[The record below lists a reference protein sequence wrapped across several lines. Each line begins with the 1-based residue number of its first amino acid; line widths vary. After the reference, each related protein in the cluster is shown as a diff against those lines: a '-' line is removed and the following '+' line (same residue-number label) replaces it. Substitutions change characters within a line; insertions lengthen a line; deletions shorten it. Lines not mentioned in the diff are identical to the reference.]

1 VFPAVPTEPPPPAPA
16 QTPRPRPTRT
26 PAPRPAGGQPTATAA
41 SVGAT
46 TTIST
51 TGTTSASATS
61 TPRGSTGFAGNEE
74 LFFRLASDW
83 GSAFPGQEVQF
94 TFVLRNLR
102 PSAADG
108 ANDLKNV
115 NLQSILPT
123 NLTIKGANADQGAD
137 PTVAGN
143 NVEYRLDA
151 LRPGESRE
159 ITILTEIKAGI
170 AAGTQ
175 IVTQGQLRYDGL
187 AQPLFSNIVSVLV
200 VGNAPTGTTTASTAT
215 TTTNPSGTAGVPTST
230 SAPYPIGSATAA
242 VPTNTSVAP
251 TATRGSGQPTLVP
264 TQPAQPTVAG
274 GTGGS
279 TAPLPTT
286 STGVPL
292 AGVLLLGMT
301 LITRTWRLHRSRERV

>member
-1 VFPAVPTEPPPPAPA
+1 VPTEPPPPVPA

-26 PAPRPAGGQPTATAA
+26 PAPVQRPAGGQQPTAPVVSQTA
-41 SVGAT
+41 AT
-46 TTIST
+46 TTASP
-51 TGTTSASATS
+51 GPSATA
-61 TPRGSTGFAGNEE
+61 TPRGSTGFAGNET

-83 GSAFPGQEVQF
+83 GSAFPGQEVRY

-102 PSAADG
+102 SAAADG
-108 ANDLKNV
+108 SNDLRNL
-115 NLQSILPT
+115 NLQSILPA
-123 NLTIKGANADQGAD
+123 NLTIRGASADQGND

-143 NVEYRLDA
+143 NVEYRLDT

-159 ITILTEIKAGI
+159 ITIVTEIKAGI

-175 IVTQGQLRYDGL
+175 LVTQGQLRYDGL

-200 VGNAPTGTTTASTAT
+200 VGNAPTGTTA
-215 TTTNPSGTAGVPTST
+215 TNPSATTSATVAGPTST
-230 SAPYPIGSATAA
+230 SAPYPVGSATTAA
-242 VPTNTSVAP
+242 TVSTTRTSTTSTPT
-251 TATRGSGQPTLVP
+251 RVP
-264 TQPAQPTVAG
+264 TQATSTPTQAAPQPTIAG
-274 GTGGS
+274 GTDGP

-301 LITRTWRLHRSRERV
+301 LITRTWRLHRARERV